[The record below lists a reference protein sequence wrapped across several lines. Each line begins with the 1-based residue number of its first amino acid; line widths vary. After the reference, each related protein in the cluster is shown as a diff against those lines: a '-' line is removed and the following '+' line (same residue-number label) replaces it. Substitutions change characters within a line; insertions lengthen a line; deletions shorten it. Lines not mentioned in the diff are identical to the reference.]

1 MIFMNSKKSY
11 FSISILAA
19 LFFYTNPAYA
29 KKQSIVSNNDIRFTI
44 NIIAEGLEHP
54 WGMAFL
60 PNGDILVTE
69 RPGRLRLI
77 KQGNLLDKEIEGLPS
92 ISDYGQGGLLDVV
105 LHPDY
110 KNNGWIYF
118 SYAASE
124 DGFSLKAGTE
134 VGRGRLVNNHIVD
147 WQDLF
152 RLKDKTSKRQH
163 FGSRLVFDRNNK
175 LYITL
180 GDRGQRFRAQ
190 DLNDHAGSV
199 IRLNDD
205 GSIPSD
211 NPFVGQVDKQATIFT
226 YGHRNMQGAALNPLS
241 GQLWIHEHGPQGG
254 DELNIINSGKNYGW
268 PIITYGKEYVS
279 GDDIGEGTHKAGM
292 QQPLY
297 YWVPSIAPSGMAFY
311 DGDKFPD
318 WQGDLFIG
326 SLKFELLVHLQ
337 IEGGKIINEQRLL
350 KNKLGR
356 IRDVKNGPDGHLY
369 LLTDEKDGKL
379 VRLSPKN

>member
-1 MIFMNSKKSY
+1 MLTVNLKAFLTLFLLYAFSYNSVAKIPTPQPDTQL
-11 FSISILAA
+11 SIS
-19 LFFYTNPAYA
+19 
-29 KKQSIVSNNDIRFTI
+29 
-44 NIIAEGLEHP
+44 IIAEGLEHP

-60 PNGDILVTE
+60 PDGQILVTE

-77 KQGNLLDKEIEGLPS
+77 EQGKLLEEEIDGLPS
-92 ISDYGQGGLLDVV
+92 ISDYGQGGLLDVA
-105 LHPDY
+105 LHPNY
-110 KNNGWIYF
+110 NENGWIYF

-124 DGFSLKAGTE
+124 DGFSLKTGTE
-134 VGRGRLVNNHIVD
+134 VGRGRLVNNRIVD
-147 WQDLF
+147 WQHLF
-152 RLKDKTSKRQH
+152 KLKKKTNKRQH
-163 FGSRLVFDRNNK
+163 FGSRLVFDQDNK

-211 NPFVGQVDKQATIFT
+211 NPFVNQKGKQPEIYS

-241 GQLWIHEHGPQGG
+241 GRLWTHEHGPQGG
-254 DELNIINSGKNYGW
+254 DELNIIEAGANYGW
-268 PIITYGKEYVS
+268 PVITYGKEYGS
-279 GDDIGEGTHKAGM
+279 GNDIGVGTHKAGM
-292 QQPLY
+292 IQPIH

-311 DGDKFPD
+311 SGDKFPD
-318 WQGDLFIG
+318 WKGDLFIG
-326 SLKFELLVHLQ
+326 SLKFKLLVRLQ
-337 IEGGKIINEQRLL
+337 LNGDKVIAEQRLL

-356 IRDVKNGPDGHLY
+356 IRDVKNGPDGYLY
-369 LLTDEKDGKL
+369 LLTDESDGKL

>member
-1 MIFMNSKKSY
+1 MNLRAPLLTLLLLYAFADNSEANAPSPPSDTP
-11 FSISILAA
+11 FSI
-19 LFFYTNPAYA
+19 T
-29 KKQSIVSNNDIRFTI
+29 TI
-44 NIIAEGLEHP
+44 TEGLEHP

-60 PNGDILVTE
+60 PDGRILVTE

-77 KQGNLLDKEIEGLPS
+77 KQGKLLEEAIEGLPP

-110 KNNGWIYF
+110 KSNGWIYF

-134 VGRGRLVNNHIVD
+134 VGRGRLKNNRIVD
-147 WQDLF
+147 WQHLF
-152 RLKDKTSKRQH
+152 KLKAKTNKRQH

-211 NPFVGQVDKQATIFT
+211 NPFVGQKDKQAEIYS
-226 YGHRNMQGAALNPLS
+226 YGHRNMQGAVLNPET
-241 GQLWIHEHGPQGG
+241 GKLWTHEHGPQGG
-254 DELNIINSGKNYGW
+254 DELNIIEAGKNYGW
-268 PIITYGKEYVS
+268 PIITYGKEYGS

-297 YWVPSIAPSGMAFY
+297 YWVPSIAPSGMTFY
-311 DGDKFPD
+311 NGDKFPD
-318 WQGDLFIG
+318 WQGSLFIG
-326 SLKFELLVHLQ
+326 SLKFKLLVRLQ
-337 IEGGKIINEQRLL
+337 LEGDKVISEQRLL

-356 IRDVKNGPDGHLY
+356 IRDVQIGPDGYIY
-369 LLTDEKDGKL
+369 LLTDATDGKL
-379 VRLSPKN
+379 VRIQP

>member
-1 MIFMNSKKSY
+1 MLPINLKAPLLTLFLLYAFPYNSEAKAPPPPADTQ
-11 FSISILAA
+11 FSI
-19 LFFYTNPAYA
+19 T
-29 KKQSIVSNNDIRFTI
+29 T
-44 NIIAEGLEHP
+44 IAEGLEHP

-60 PNGDILVTE
+60 PDGRILVTE

-77 KQGNLLDKEIEGLPS
+77 KQGKLLEEEIDGLPS

-134 VGRGRLVNNHIVD
+134 VGRGRLVNNRIVD
-147 WQDLF
+147 WQHLF
-152 RLKDKTSKRQH
+152 KLKLKTNKRQH

-211 NPFVGQVDKQATIFT
+211 NPFVGQKNKQAEIYS
-226 YGHRNMQGAALNPLS
+226 YGHRNIQGATLNPQT
-241 GQLWIHEHGPQGG
+241 GKLWTHEHGPQGG
-254 DELNIINSGKNYGW
+254 DELNIIEAGKNYGW
-268 PIITYGKEYVS
+268 PIITYGKEYGS

-297 YWVPSIAPSGMAFY
+297 HWVPSIAPSGMAFY
-311 DGDKFPD
+311 NGDKFPD
-318 WQGDLFIG
+318 WQGNLFIG
-326 SLKFELLVHLQ
+326 SLKFKLLVRLQ
-337 IEGGKIINEQRLL
+337 LEGDKVVSEQRLL

-356 IRDVKNGPDGHLY
+356 IRDVQVGPDGYIY
-369 LLTDEKDGKL
+369 LLTDATDGKL
-379 VRLSPKN
+379 VRIQP

>member
-1 MIFMNSKKSY
+1 MLTVNLKAFLTLFLLYAFSYNSVAKTPTPQPDTQL
-11 FSISILAA
+11 SIS
-19 LFFYTNPAYA
+19 
-29 KKQSIVSNNDIRFTI
+29 
-44 NIIAEGLEHP
+44 IIAEGLEHP

-60 PNGDILVTE
+60 PDGQILVTE

-77 KQGNLLDKEIEGLPS
+77 EQGKLLEEEIDGLPS
-92 ISDYGQGGLLDVV
+92 ISDYGQGGLLDVA
-105 LHPDY
+105 LHPNY
-110 KNNGWIYF
+110 NENGWIYF

-124 DGFSLKAGTE
+124 DGFSLKTGTE
-134 VGRGRLVNNHIVD
+134 VGRGRLVNNRIVD
-147 WQDLF
+147 WQHLF
-152 RLKDKTSKRQH
+152 KLKKKTNKRQH
-163 FGSRLVFDRNNK
+163 FGSRLVFDQDNK

-211 NPFVGQVDKQATIFT
+211 NPFVNQKGKQPEIYS

-241 GQLWIHEHGPQGG
+241 GRLWTHEHGPQGG
-254 DELNIINSGKNYGW
+254 DELNIIEAGANYGW
-268 PIITYGKEYVS
+268 PVITYGKEYGS
-279 GDDIGEGTHKAGM
+279 GNDIGVGTHKAGM
-292 QQPLY
+292 IQPIH

-311 DGDKFPD
+311 SGDKFPD
-318 WQGDLFIG
+318 WKGDLFIG
-326 SLKFELLVHLQ
+326 SLKFKLLVRLQ
-337 IEGGKIINEQRLL
+337 LNGDKVIAEQRLL

-356 IRDVKNGPDGHLY
+356 IRDVKNGPDGYLY
-369 LLTDEKDGKL
+369 LLTDESDGKL

>member
-1 MIFMNSKKSY
+1 MLPINLKAPLLTLFLLTTFADSSEAKAPPPPSDKQ
-11 FSISILAA
+11 FSI
-19 LFFYTNPAYA
+19 T
-29 KKQSIVSNNDIRFTI
+29 T
-44 NIIAEGLEHP
+44 IAEGLEHP

-60 PNGDILVTE
+60 PDGRILITE

-77 KQGNLLDKEIEGLPS
+77 KQGKLLDEAIDGLPP
-92 ISDYGQGGLLDVV
+92 ISDHGQGGLLDIV

-124 DGFSLKAGTE
+124 DGFSLKTGTE

-147 WQDLF
+147 WQHLF
-152 RLKDKTSKRQH
+152 KLKLKTNKRQH
-163 FGSRLVFDRNNK
+163 FGSRLVFDRDNK

-180 GDRGQRFRAQ
+180 GDRGERFRAQ

-205 GSIPSD
+205 GSIPTD
-211 NPFVGQVDKQATIFT
+211 NPFVGEKNKQPEIYS
-226 YGHRNMQGAALNPLS
+226 YGHRNMQGAALNPET
-241 GQLWIHEHGPQGG
+241 GKLWTHEHGPQGG
-254 DELNIINSGKNYGW
+254 DELNIVEKGKNYGW
-268 PIITYGKEYVS
+268 PIITYGKEYGS

-292 QQPLY
+292 KQPIY
-297 YWVPSIAPSGMAFY
+297 YWVPSIAPSGMTFY

-326 SLKFELLVHLQ
+326 SLKFKLLVRLQ
-337 IEGGKIINEQRLL
+337 LEGDKVISEQRLL

-356 IRDVKNGPDGHLY
+356 IRDVKNGPDGYLY
-369 LLTDEKDGKL
+369 ILTDKKKGSL
-379 VRLSPKN
+379 VRLQPK